1 MKHPFS
7 TIFFELTRVI
17 HRHSFKIQKRIPIN
31 LHEFW
36 ILMLLLEG
44 DSLSIRQIQRELQL
58 AHNTVSELVQRL
70 EKLKLVK
77 KMTDSRDRRVRRIQI
92 TSDGVRLVEQLK
104 DRILELGDQIISH
117 IPEEQQELVIQA
129 FQILLQVLQKEMG

>member
-1 MKHPFS
+1 
-7 TIFFELTRVI
+7 
-17 HRHSFKIQKRIPIN
+17 
-31 LHEFW
+31 
-36 ILMLLLEG
+36 MLLLEG